1 MTTPNLYLRLVV
13 KLYKFLSR
21 RTESK
26 FNKVVLKRLQ
36 NTRVNKSPISLSR
49 LNLYAARKCVADDL
63 KKYINIKTY

>member
-21 RTESK
+21 RTDSK

-36 NTRVNKSPISLSR
+36 NTRVNKAPISLSR
-49 LNLYAARKCVADDL
+49 LNVYSARPSVATDL
-63 KKYINIKTY
+63 KK